1 MIWKSR
7 VEGRTEC
14 SSYSVETE
22 YGTFIPQRDQLD
34 WSKKLQLGQM
44 GDRVVQVDFE

>member
-1 MIWKSR
+1 MICKSR

-22 YGTFIPQRDQLD
+22 YSTFIPQRDQLD
-34 WSKKLQLGQM
+34 WSKKLGLGQM
-44 GDRVVQVDFE
+44 GDRVVQVDF